1 MIVDFVNGK
10 KVCSGIRRL
19 KRHEVEFDNGKTER
33 FDAIILATGYKSNVP
48 SWLKVL
54 VNNDNIVILPLSTF
68 FNKIFILIF
77 LYFVLNEFWK
87 INNFSGE

>member
-48 SWLKVL
+48 SWLKVFN
-54 VNNDNIVILPLSTF
+54 NNDNIVILPLSTF
-68 FNKIFILIF
+68 FNKLLKSLF
-77 LYFVLNEFWK
+77 L
-87 INNFSGE
+87 FS

>member
-1 MIVDFVNGK
+1 MIFDFVNGK

-48 SWLKVL
+48 SWLKV
-54 VNNDNIVILPLSTF
+54 VNNNDNIVIYLCPPSLTNIKF
-68 FNKIFILIF
+68 CIKWVLENK
-77 LYFVLNEFWK
+77 
-87 INNFSGE
+87 